1 MATFYGNH
9 VQTIDGKRRLPVT
22 AAFRELID
30 TEREGENFVVI
41 LWRDGRLRLYPNR
54 YYVDLISAARRRNP
68 SASAFRET
76 VEFLSD
82 GRTVKPDAQ
91 GRIVLPADVIA
102 QANLPDEVVLRG
114 IDDHIEL
121 WRPAEYQAARTAA
134 QAPDIDQMM
143 HEAAQLLAD
152 EDSSPPRII

>member
-9 VQTIDGKRRLPVT
+9 VQTIDSKRRLPVT

-30 TEREGENFVVI
+30 TEYEGESFVMI
-41 LWRDGRLRLYPNR
+41 LWRDGRLRLYPNK
-54 YYVDLISAARRRNP
+54 YYVGLISAARRRSP
-68 SASAFRET
+68 LAVEFRKT

-82 GRTVKPDAQ
+82 GRTAKPDAQ

-102 QANLPDEVVLRG
+102 QARLSDEVVLRS

-121 WRPAEYQAARTAA
+121 WRPDEYQAARTAA
-134 QAPDIDQMM
+134 AAPDIDQMM
-143 HEAAQLLAD
+143 HEAAQLMGD
-152 EDSSPPRII
+152 EESVQA